1 MFLAQVYAENPFTH
15 QRRRNKEAWGGIQTN
30 GFPRCRRQQNAHVEF
45 HRRLWVLTVDWSRSL
60 QTSHVW
66 WIQKRQQNALQ
77 QMVHQDFEHKWHF
90 QPSSRIQLQTCC
102 ITIARLLSQNER
114 KLEYWIIYF
123 IWFFNMASKNSAR
136 LQELHP
142 MTQDMNLSG
151 WKNYD
156 STRLI
161 QPIHFAKRI
170 VHNNIRKHDG
180 HIYLIFSIAKHNGCI
195 HLWLHA
201 YHLYPWIHAA
211 SNLPRWS
218 VLKTFQLQWIRT
230 FQGTS
235 RGLSPRFDSFSFPY
249 HPWDD
254 CIFTYMNGWYLWD
267 QCR

>member
-1 MFLAQVYAENPFTH
+1 MRWDTNKWFSAVSSAAKRPCRVSPKALGPDCWLIEISVNLSYLMNSIKTTERTPTNGASRLRTQVY
-15 QRRRNKEAWGGIQTN
+15 
-30 GFPRCRRQQNAHVEF
+30 
-45 HRRLWVLTVDWSRSL
+45 
-60 QTSHVW
+60 
-66 WIQKRQQNALQ
+66 
-77 QMVHQDFEHKWHF
+77 F
-90 QPSSRIQLQTCC
+90 QPSSRIQLQPCC

-142 MTQDMNLSG
+142 MTQNMNLSG
-151 WKNYD
+151 WKLWFNKTN
-156 STRLI
+156 STHLLCKKNRT
-161 QPIHFAKRI
+161 QQYSQAWWTY
-170 VHNNIRKHDG
+170 DG
-180 HIYLIFSIAKHNGCI
+180 HIYLIFSIAKHNNCI

-254 CIFTYMNGWYLWD
+254 CIFTYMNGWFLWD